1 MNANELMIGDWVM
14 ADHPVRID
22 MLSNEDVVTY
32 QDVDGYKVVP
42 TRKLNPI
49 PLTPEILE
57 KNGFFVDR
65 YEEECVA
72 DYTFI
77 KKPIYRYDEGTDFA
91 IEFDGW
97 ALRIINDFP
106 EREISINSDTSEK
119 LFVHELQHALH
130 LCGIEKDIIV

>member
-1 MNANELMIGDWVM
+1 MKATDLMLGDWVYS
-14 ADHPVRID
+14 DFRSYPIKVD
-22 MLSNEDVVTY
+22 SLTSETNEINRMIAESFD
-32 QDVDGYKVVP
+32 
-42 TRKLNPI
+42 PI

-97 ALRIINDFP
+97 ALRITNDFP
-106 EREISINSDTSEK
+106 EREISINPDTSEK
-119 LFVHELQHALH
+119 LFVHELQHALR
-130 LCGIEKDIIV
+130 LCGIEKEIEL